1 MRIQDVAKKANVG
14 VGTVSRVLNNN
25 GYVSD
30 KTRKRVEKAIQEL
43 QYTPNELARNLFRNR
58 TNTIAVIVPDI
69 ANPFYGSLVNEIEK
83 NLRMREYKT
92 MLCNTVGEQTNEE
105 VYLQMLQR
113 NMVDGILTCTHTL
126 DNSRYADITGAVVSF
141 DTPPLSESSPVVTVD
156 HKAGGRM
163 AAELLLGCGC
173 RHIVQ
178 FHDNFLKNFPFFDR
192 HIEFERIVRAAGV
205 ECHSFILEQ
214 DCFTEEFFAKSVDE
228 CFEKYPDTDGVFATD
243 MLASCYMKKAMKAGM
258 KIPEEVSIV
267 SYDGTYLKD
276 FIFPTLTCIKQPVRE
291 IAETGVNLLMGMI
304 HGERPVN
311 KKIILPVRLE
321 MGMTT
326 LNKTD

>member
-1 MRIQDVAKKANVG
+1 MRIQDVAKKAEVG

-25 GYVSD
+25 GYVSE
-30 KTRKRVEKAIQEL
+30 KTREKVEKAIQEL

-113 NMVDGILTCTHTL
+113 NMVDGILTCTHTM
-126 DNSRYADITGAVVSF
+126 DNSRYADIAGPVVSF

-156 HKAGGRM
+156 HRTGGRM
-163 AAELLLGCGC
+163 AAELLLKSGC

-178 FHDNFLKNFPFFDR
+178 FHDNILKNFPFFDR
-192 HIEFERIVRAAGV
+192 HVEFDRVVREAGV

-214 DCFTEEFFAKSVDE
+214 DCFTEEFFMESVAE
-228 CFEKYPDTDGVFATD
+228 CFERYPDTDGVFATD
-243 MLASCYMKKAMKAGM
+243 MLASCYMKKAMTEGM
-258 KIPEEVSIV
+258 KIPEDLSIV
-267 SYDGTYLKD
+267 SYDGTYLRD
-276 FIFPTLTCIKQPVRE
+276 FIFPTLTCIAQPVRE

-304 HGERPVN
+304 HGEKPVN
-311 KKIILPVRLE
+311 KEIKLPVRME

-326 LNKTD
+326 AYKAD